1 MNLKRVRIQNY
12 KSILDS
18 DFIDISDVT
27 VLVGPNQSGKTS
39 LMEGISTLSVDID
52 YEKAE
57 KIVLTQHNSINKKYM
72 DGDLKASEI
81 EIVSAEFD
89 LDTTDKSRQLET
101 LIGKLIGNDISEIKM
116 VVVSKFYDSSYQISI
131 GDKSFR
137 YNPDYSNKIKKIIEA
152 SDKIATLLNQYTTQ
166 LHAIQQASEE
176 LKEIEASLKDRN
188 MEFFTKA
195 EFSNFLEKLKGLI
208 GRSTDQNFK
217 NAINPML
224 EGILKDY
231 GHVFHDSDENRNL
244 YVLLKKWMP
253 RQVLV
258 KTYKRLESKVSINDL
273 SEHPDRHE
281 VFANLLKIADLRL
294 TSLKAIT
301 DSVRKS
307 QYLESCSGNATKI
320 LKRVWNQEDL
330 DVVFRLEN
338 SDHDIAVYT
347 KDSRVIGSLI
357 LPEDGSEGFQW
368 YLGFYI
374 TFAAATE
381 REYNN
386 AIILLDDPA
395 VNLHP
400 SGHKDFLDLMENL
413 AGKNRKSENNLQ
425 VIYSTHLPSLIPLE
439 NIERI
444 RLVTKIEESGKTNVT
459 SKFWKAESGKIN
471 VDVYAPIRTALGVR
485 LADSLITGKKV
496 IIVEGPSD
504 KIIIENTM
512 RKWARINQ
520 DLFPDEEDIFVL
532 PAGGAETTKYSALVQ
547 TITAAGFIVI
557 LDNDD
562 EGKKAFT
569 SLEEVGVPSER
580 IFFIDKDKAGSSIED
595 MFSPDV
601 FVKAVQMSYPGHDSQ
616 CTDLIEKLKEDKDKK
631 YLNVAKEVLGGD
643 FIKDKVTFAKSLIK
657 AAFEGPKMDDYSKD
671 KFDTLFKEI
680 SGVLQLRYE
689 ADN

>member
-39 LMEGISTLSVDID
+39 LMEGISTLSID
-52 YEKAE
+52 VEYEKTE
-57 KIVLTQHNSINKKYM
+57 KIALTQHNGINKKYM

-81 EIVSAEFD
+81 EIVSAELDFEVIDEGQQYGD
-89 LDTTDKSRQLET
+89 L
-101 LIGKLIGNDISEIKM
+101 IVKLIGDDKSEIRK
-116 VVVSKFYDSSYQISI
+116 VVVSKFYDSSYQITI
-131 GDKSFR
+131 DNKNFR
-137 YNPDYSNKIKKIIEA
+137 YNPDYNNKIKKIIEA
-152 SDKIATLLNQYTTQ
+152 SDKLAALLSQYRTQ
-166 LHAIQQASEE
+166 LHAIPQADGE
-176 LKEIEASLKDRN
+176 LKDIEDSIKNRN
-188 MEFFTKA
+188 TEFFTKE
-195 EFSNFLEKLKGLI
+195 EFSKFLEKLRGLVAR
-208 GRSTDQNFK
+208 GTDQNVK
-217 NAINPML
+217 NAINPVL
-224 EGILKDY
+224 DGISRDN
-231 GHVFHDSDENRNL
+231 VQAFHDSDENRDL
-244 YVLLKKWMP
+244 YVLLRKWMP
-253 RQVLV
+253 RPVLV
-258 KTYKRLESKVSINDL
+258 KTYKRLESKVSISDL

-294 TSLKAIT
+294 TSLKGIT

-320 LKRVWNQEDL
+320 LKSVWNQEDL

-374 TFAAATE
+374 TFAAATD

-413 AGKNRKSENNLQ
+413 AGKNRKPENNLQ

-471 VDVYAPIRTALGVR
+471 VDVYAPIRAALGVR

-504 KIIIENTM
+504 KIIIENII
-512 RKWARINQ
+512 RKWAGINH
-520 DLFPDEEDIFVL
+520 DLFPDEEGIFVL

-547 TITAAGFIVI
+547 TVSATGFVVI

-580 IFFIDKDKAGSSIED
+580 IFFVDKDKAGSCIED

-601 FVKAVQMSYPGHDSQ
+601 FVKAVQMSYPEHDSQ
-616 CTDLIEKLKEDKDKK
+616 CTDLIKKLKEDTNKK

-643 FIKDKVTFAKSLIK
+643 FMKDKVTFAKSLVK
-657 AAFEGPKMDDYSKD
+657 AAFEGAKMDDYSKG
-671 KFDTLFKEI
+671 KFETLFKEI
-680 SGVLQLRYE
+680 NSTFELRHE